1 MDSFTGFYVI
11 RGSQVSVSLRSLQNE
26 CTGTLQPSVEGL
38 TAYRYGSTHVSII
51 TVKNYRCNIKLVEK
65 YLVSTEENRFE
76 YSPVPKRCQ
85 EIRQI
90 KIGGAIQPFFTVFWR
105 ENHKKYEIKRD

>member
-1 MDSFTGFYVI
+1 M
-11 RGSQVSVSLRSLQNE
+11 
-26 CTGTLQPSVEGL
+26 
-38 TAYRYGSTHVSII
+38 
-51 TVKNYRCNIKLVEK
+51 VEK

-90 KIGGAIQPFFTVFWR
+90 TIKNNGCNKKMAEEVSGVDDKAFRTRLPVPRNQVNKSRACKSAIFHCILDRKT
-105 ENHKKYEIKRD
+105 

>member
-1 MDSFTGFYVI
+1 MAE
-11 RGSQVSVSLRSLQNE
+11 QN
-26 CTGTLQPSVEGL
+26 P
-38 TAYRYGSTHVSII
+38 A
-51 TVKNYRCNIKLVEK
+51 TV
-65 YLVSTEENRFE
+65 EENFL
-76 YSPVPKRCQ
+76 SIFRCQ

>member
-1 MDSFTGFYVI
+1 KRDS
-11 RGSQVSVSLRSLQNE
+11 RQSQKKR
-26 CTGTLQPSVEGL
+26 
-38 TAYRYGSTHVSII
+38 II
-51 TVKNYRCNIKLVEK
+51 HAFVVVEK

>member
-1 MDSFTGFYVI
+1 MSA
-11 RGSQVSVSLRSLQNE
+11 
-26 CTGTLQPSVEGL
+26 TGTLQPSGEGL

-105 ENHKKYEIKRD
+105 ENHKKYEVKRD